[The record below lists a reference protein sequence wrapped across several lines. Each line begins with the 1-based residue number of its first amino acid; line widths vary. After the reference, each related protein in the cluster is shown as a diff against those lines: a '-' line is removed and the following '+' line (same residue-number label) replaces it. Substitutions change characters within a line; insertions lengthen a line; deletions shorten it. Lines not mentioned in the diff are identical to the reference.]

1 MSIESPKEYKVP
13 PQDQECKV
21 PSQGHRPSSQ
31 NDVDTLTTST
41 VLPKYPC
48 YSKCQKGNRNKA

>member
-1 MSIESPKEYKVP
+1 MP